1 MKTINCDCLIIGGGI
16 QGLMLLSFLKEAGIQ
31 SLALVTDKPLGE
43 GESNHTHGYYNRGY
57 FNSLTSTIESSHWW
71 DQFFKQHRDQCG
83 KKDTAHVIA
92 NESDAQLLESI
103 WQAKSLPYQ
112 SLEKVPASLQSLG
125 CELKPQQR
133 LFSVQEG
140 TINGSAIMTVLA
152 QPHTKQIVHARVRK
166 LIYSEEQNTIKQAEI
181 KTSIGT
187 FLFEAK
193 HYFLCAGRNNQ
204 LLTTM
209 LAQFH
214 HLRKNLVP
222 NTVRFIPMLL
232 LKGKSPEL
240 TGVYL
245 SYGLTMATTY
255 DDAKHPVTILSYIK
269 GLTSTHELVALEEK
283 ITDDAHLVYQ
293 CVTQFKKLFPHFKFD
308 SGDYELAYFT
318 GPKMDSPAD
327 NNEIMNNDCYM
338 DDLGIDNFDFIWPG
352 LFTNSYYSAT
362 ELIKKYRAKGTS
374 WLVKPKKTQFNAADE
389 QLPLQQEIA
398 KEYRSPGKLEW
409 YNWDDFCKKYP
420 ILLGK

>member
-16 QGLMLLSFLKEAGIQ
+16 QGLMLLNLLQEAGVQ
-31 SLALVTDKPLGE
+31 SLALVTDQPLGE

-57 FNSLTSTIESSHWW
+57 FNSLVSTVESSHWW
-71 DQFFKQHRDQCG
+71 DHFFKQHHDKCG
-83 KKDTAHVIA
+83 KKDNAYVIA
-92 NESDAQLLESI
+92 NESDAQHLKSI

-112 SLEKVPASLQSLG
+112 SLEKIPASLQSLG
-125 CELKPQQR
+125 CELKPQQQ

-140 TINGSAIMTVLA
+140 TINGCAIITVLA
-152 QPHTKQIVHARVRK
+152 QPYRKQIVHARVQK
-166 LIYSEEQNTIKQAEI
+166 LIYSEEQNTIMQAEI
-181 KTSIGT
+181 NTSKGT
-187 FLFEAK
+187 FLIKSK

-209 LAQFH
+209 LTQAH

-232 LKGKSPEL
+232 LKGKSPDL

-255 DDAKHPVTILSYIK
+255 DEEKQPVTIISYIK
-269 GLTSTHELVALEEK
+269 GLSSTHELVALGEK
-283 ITDDAHLVYQ
+283 ITDDAQLVYQ
-293 CVTQFKKLFPHFKFD
+293 CVTQFKKLFPQFKFD
-308 SGDYELAYFT
+308 NNDYQLAYFT
-318 GPKMDSPAD
+318 GPKIDSPAD
-327 NNEIMNNDCYM
+327 NNEIMNNDCYI
-338 DDLGIDNFDFIWPG
+338 DDLGINNFDFIWPG
-352 LFTNSYYSAT
+352 LFTNSYYAAT
-362 ELIKKYRAKGTS
+362 ELIKKYRTAGAS
-374 WLVKPKKTQFNAADE
+374 WLVTPAKKLFNAADE

-409 YNWDDFCKKYP
+409 YSWNDFCKKYP